1 MFESAELGHKISKE
15 RFAEEAPKV
24 RQALLDTQYELA
36 KAARFP
42 VILLIGGVDGAGKG
56 EVMNLL
62 NAWMDP
68 RYIHTF
74 ALDAPTEEESERPR
88 MFRFWRALP
97 PRGRIGIFMGSWY
110 TTPIVSRVYG
120 ETKDGDLARSV
131 EQILHFEQMLVNEGA
146 LVLKLWFH
154 LGKKTQKARLT
165 DLAKNPKTRWRV
177 SDLDW
182 KHFALYDKFR
192 KVSERVL
199 RETSTGTAPWI
210 VIDGSDHRFR
220 ALTAAEAILDAMRQ
234 RLAATGPAEP
244 SIQAPPLIRPID
256 GLDVLGSL
264 DLTRSIED
272 AAYDDEMEK
281 AERRLSLAS
290 RDPKFRKT
298 SVVVVFEGSDAAGK
312 GGAIRRITGAL
323 DARLY
328 RVVPIAAPT
337 EEERA
342 QPYLWR
348 FWRHLPRRGRFA
360 IFDRSW
366 YGRVLVERVERFCSE
381 SAYMRAYGEINDFEE
396 QLVAHGILVLKFWLQ
411 ISQEEQLRRF
421 KEREETGFKRFKITP
436 EDWRNR
442 EKWDDYNRAVCD
454 MIDRTSTEIAPWTLV
469 EANDK
474 KYARVKILRTVA
486 DRLESQLGKKK

>member
-1 MFESAELGHKISKE
+1 
-15 RFAEEAPKV
+15 
-24 RQALLDTQYELA
+24 
-36 KAARFP
+36 
-42 VILLIGGVDGAGKG
+42 
-56 EVMNLL
+56 
-62 NAWMDP
+62 
-68 RYIHTF
+68 
-74 ALDAPTEEESERPR
+74 

-97 PRGRIGIFMGSWY
+97 PKGRIGIFMGSWY

-154 LGKKTQKARLT
+154 LGKKQQKARLT
-165 DLAKNPKTRWRV
+165 DLQKNPKTRWRV
-177 SDLDW
+177 SDQDW
-182 KHFALYDKFR
+182 KHFGLYDRFR

-199 RETSTGTAPWI
+199 RETSTGAAPWI

-220 ALTAAEAILDAMRQ
+220 ALTAAEAVLDAMRR
-234 RLAATGPAEP
+234 RLDAGGIVEA
-244 SIQAPPLIRPID
+244 SIQAPPLVQPID
-256 GLDVLGSL
+256 GLTVLGSL
-264 DLTRSIED
+264 DLTRTID
-272 AAYDDEMEK
+272 DKAYEEELEE

-290 RDPKFRKT
+290 RDPKFRRT
-298 SVVVVFEGSDAAGK
+298 SVVAVFEGSDAAGK

-348 FWRHLPRRGRFA
+348 FWRHLPRRGRLA

-396 QLVAHGILVLKFWLQ
+396 QLATHGILVMKFWLQ
-411 ISQEEQLRRF
+411 ISNEEQLRRF
-421 KEREETGFKRFKITP
+421 KEREATGFKRFKITQ

-442 EKWDDYNRAVCD
+442 DQWEAYERAVGD
-454 MIDRTSTEIAPWTLV
+454 MIDRTSTDHAPWTIV

-474 KYARVKILRTVA
+474 RYARVKILRTVVA
-486 DRLESQLGKKK
+486 RLEEALGSNGKKNGKKK